1 MSSLIV
7 ENVRF
12 PTGEAGSLLIQSG
25 KIAAAGSK
33 VSPAPG
39 TPRFNGR
46 GWLALPAG
54 IDWHV
59 HFRDPG
65 APHKETLWSGS
76 RAAVKGG
83 VATCGD
89 MPNTSPATT
98 TVRALEEKLARA
110 AGCPADLYLHFG
122 AEPGNLA
129 EVRAA
134 AKFPQVKA
142 LKIFMGPST

>member
-1 MSSLIV
+1 M
-7 ENVRF
+7 ENVRL
-12 PTGEAGSLLIQSG
+12 PTGGTGALAVHDG
-25 KIAAAGSK
+25 KIAAVGSR
-33 VSPAPG
+33 VDTAPG
-39 TPRFNGR
+39 VPRIDGR
-46 GWLALPAG
+46 GWLALPAA

-65 APHKETLWSGS
+65 APHKETLWTGS

-110 AGCPADLYLHFG
+110 QGCPADL
-122 AEPGNLA
+122 
-129 EVRAA
+129 
-134 AKFPQVKA
+134 
-142 LKIFMGPST
+142 